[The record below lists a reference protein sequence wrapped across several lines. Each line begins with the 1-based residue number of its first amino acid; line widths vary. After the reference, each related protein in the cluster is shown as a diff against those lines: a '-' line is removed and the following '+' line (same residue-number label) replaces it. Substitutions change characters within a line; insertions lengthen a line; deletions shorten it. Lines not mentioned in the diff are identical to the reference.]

1 MIIIIS
7 VIVVIAAM
15 IVVVTGMGK
24 LWYQPEPID
33 NDLETQT
40 NKALIPRSPRAQ
52 FLESASTNR
61 FRNDLRAA
69 FYGEREMMID
79 VLRPLLCIWQAKW
92 AERPPKVMKRSQ
104 R

>member
-40 NKALIPRSPRAQ
+40 NKALIPRSLRAQ

-61 FRNDLRAA
+61 FRNDRAA
-69 FYGEREMMID
+69 FYGEREREMMID
-79 VLRPLLCIWQAKW
+79 VLWQAKW